1 VKPDERVHHAPDPE
15 GREAL
20 EEEAAAGS
28 LAPSVELEEA
38 MREAAASLEA
48 RQAGKQGAR
57 EGAPAGGAAAE
68 ALRQELA
75 QAREEGARLAAERD
89 QAGDRLL
96 RLQADFDNFR
106 KRVLRER
113 HEALQYGH
121 ENLVKDL
128 LGPVDNLERAID
140 HARRSEG
147 ADFGSLLQGLE
158 LVQRDLLGVLARH
171 GVEVVEADG
180 KLFDPALHEA
190 MAQEIDDGIPP
201 NTVLTVFQKGYKL
214 RDRLLR
220 PAAVVVSKQSDG
232 GAGTAGEKAPE
243 EGADT

>member
-1 VKPDERVHHAPDPE
+1 MKPDERAYDAPDAE

-20 EEEAAAGS
+20 EEEAAAGA
-28 LAPSVELEEA
+28 LAPSAELEDA

-48 RQAGKQGAR
+48 RHASRQAGR
-57 EGAPAGGAAAE
+57 EGAAGGGSE
-68 ALRQELA
+68 ALREELA
-75 QAREEGARLAAERD
+75 RAQEEAARLTAERD
-89 QAGDRLL
+89 QVGDRLL

-140 HARRSEG
+140 HAGRSEG

-180 KLFDPALHEA
+180 KLFDPAVHEA
-190 MAQEIDDGIPP
+190 MAQEIDDGVPP
-201 NTVLTVFQKGYKL
+201 NTVLTVFQRGYKL

-220 PAAVVVSKQSDG
+220 PAAVVVSKRSDG
-232 GAGTAGEKAPE
+232 GAGTADEKAPE
-243 EGADT
+243 EGAGN

>member
-1 VKPDERVHHAPDPE
+1 VKPDERRSAADLE

-20 EEEAAAGS
+20 EEEAATGS
-28 LAPSVELEEA
+28 LAPSAELEEA
-38 MREAAASLEA
+38 LREAAASVEA
-48 RQAGKQGAR
+48 REAGRHAGR
-57 EGAPAGGAAAE
+57 EGSAAAAE
-68 ALRQELA
+68 VLLRAELSRVQQEAAGL
-75 QAREEGARLAAERD
+75 LAERD
-89 QAGDRLL
+89 QAGERLL

-106 KRVLRER
+106 KRTLRER

-158 LVQRDLLGVLARH
+158 LVQRDLLGVLAKH

-180 KLFDPALHEA
+180 KPFDPAVHEA
-190 MAQEIDDGIPP
+190 MAQEIDDSLPAT
-201 NTVLTVFQKGYKL
+201 TVLTVFQKGYKL

-220 PAAVVVSKQSDG
+220 PAAVVVSKRSEG
-232 GAGTAGEKAPE
+232 GAGTTEEKAPE
-243 EGADT
+243 EGA

>member
-1 VKPDERVHHAPDPE
+1 VVKPQGRDSE

-20 EEEAAAGS
+20 EEEADGGS
-28 LAPSVELEEA
+28 FAPSAELEEA
-38 MREAAASLEA
+38 LRAAAASVEA
-48 RQAGKQGAR
+48 REAQRQAGR
-57 EGAPAGGAAAE
+57 EGPGGGSSAELE
-68 ALRQELA
+68 ALRQDLA
-75 QAREEGARLAAERD
+75 RVQQEAQGLRGERD
-89 QAGDRLL
+89 QGADRLL

-106 KRVLRER
+106 KRTLRER

-147 ADFGSLLQGLE
+147 GDFGSLLQGLE
-158 LVQRDLLGVLARH
+158 LVQRDLLGVLAKH
-171 GVEVVEADG
+171 GVEVLQADG
-180 KLFDPALHEA
+180 EVFDPAVHEA
-190 MAQEIDDGIPP
+190 MAQEIDDSVPA

-220 PAAVVVSKQSDG
+220 PAAVVVSKRSEG
-232 GAGTAGEKAPE
+232 GAGASEEKTPAEGE
-243 EGADT
+243 DD

>member
-1 VKPDERVHHAPDPE
+1 VKREEGSKPEDLE

-20 EEEAAAGS
+20 EEEAATGS
-28 LAPSVELEEA
+28 LAPSAELEEA
-38 MREAAASLEA
+38 LRAAEASVEAREAA
-48 RQAGKQGAR
+48 RHGGR
-57 EGAPAGGAAAE
+57 EGSGGGSSAEAE
-68 ALRQELA
+68 ALRGELTRV
-75 QAREEGARLAAERD
+75 QQERD
-89 QAGDRLL
+89 QAGERLL

-106 KRVLRER
+106 KRTLRER
-113 HEALQYGH
+113 HDALQYGH

-158 LVQRDLLGVLARH
+158 LVQRDLLGVLAKH

-180 KLFDPALHEA
+180 RPFDPAVHEA
-190 MAQEIDDGIPP
+190 MAQEIDDSLPA
-201 NTVLTVFQKGYKL
+201 NSVLTVFQKGYKL

-220 PAAVVVSKQSDG
+220 PAAVVVSKRSDG
-232 GAGTAGEKAPE
+232 GAGTDDEKAP
-243 EGADT
+243 AKSS